1 VPGSIL
7 GNAVRRVEDPDLIT
21 GRSTF
26 VDNLVRLNALHL
38 AFVRSPYAH
47 ATIESIDPTDAVQ
60 ADGVVAVFTADDLE
74 LPAYHPIFPFN
85 DACLRP
91 PLARDTAQFV
101 GEPVAVVVATS
112 RAAAVDAVE
121 LVDVDYEPLPAVI
134 DPEHALLG
142 GAPRLFDRLPSNLA
156 GGSRDADSASALDD
170 AEVVVRARMENQRL
184 SVAPMEGNAVLVE
197 VDQDEHELMVTMSS
211 QMPHFARTKF
221 TKVFGLSR
229 NQVRVVAPHVGGAF
243 GGKAGV
249 PVEHIVTA
257 AVARRFHQPARW
269 TETRSE
275 AQLSMHGRGQVQ
287 YVELGLKRD
296 GTITGLRCRIIS
308 DSGAYAGFGG
318 GLAIGPGYM
327 MAQGVYRVPAL
338 GFDVAAVLT
347 NTSPMGAF
355 RGAGRPEAASLLERI
370 IDIAAVELDI
380 DPTEIRRRNLIQ
392 PGEFPYRTLSGTTY
406 DIGAYDLP
414 LREALTVAG
423 YEELRAE
430 QRRRRDRGDC
440 TLLGIGIGVYVEVT
454 GGGSGEFGAV
464 GLDRDGTATVRVGTS
479 AHGQGHATAFSMI
492 VADTL
497 GISIDRV
504 RFIQSDTATVPRGQ
518 GTGGSRSLQLGGS
531 AVAGA
536 ADRVLEQA
544 RDVAATMLEVSA
556 ADVVLGD
563 DGFQVVGVPT
573 TTISWADILEHAAD
587 NDTSLAAEFDFP
599 AQGATFPFGAHVA
612 VVEVDV
618 ETGLVTPLRHIAVD
632 DCGRILN
639 PLLVEGQQHGGAAQG
654 ISQALWEKFEYDGE
668 GTPVTSTFADY
679 SLPTAADLP
688 PLEASNT
695 VTPTPL
701 NPLGAKGIGES
712 ATIGSTPAVQNAVVD
727 ALTHLGV
734 RHIDMP
740 CTPARVWSAIQA
752 AARGDADPW
761 REPPDVF
768 SSLDVRSADDATEDE
783 ATI

>member
-7 GNAVRRVEDPDLIT
+7 GNAVRRVEDPDLVT
-21 GRSTF
+21 GQSTF
-26 VDNLVRLNALHL
+26 VDNLDRPNALHL
-38 AFVRSPYAH
+38 SFVRSPHAR
-47 ATIESIDPTDAVQ
+47 ATIESIDTAEAAK
-60 ADGVVAVFTADDLE
+60 ADGVVAVFTASDLE

-112 RAAAVDAVE
+112 RTAAVDAIE
-121 LVDVDYEPLPAVI
+121 LVDVEYEPLPAIV
-134 DPEHALLG
+134 DPEQALLG
-142 GAPRLFDRLPSNLA
+142 GAPRLFDGLPSNLA
-156 GGSRDADSASALDD
+156 GGSRDADSESALDD
-170 AEVVVRARMENQRL
+170 AEVVVRARMDNQRL
-184 SVAPMEGNAVLVE
+184 SVAPMEGNAVLVD
-197 VDQDEHELMVTMSS
+197 VDQDEHELVVTMST

-257 AVARRFHQPARW
+257 AVARMFQQPARW

-347 NTSPMGAF
+347 NTSPMGAL

-370 IDIAAVELDI
+370 IDIAAVELGI
-380 DPTEIRRRNLIQ
+380 DPADIRRRNLIQ
-392 PGEFPYRTLSGTTY
+392 PSEFPYRTLSGTTY
-406 DIGAYDLP
+406 DIGDYELP

-440 TLLGIGIGVYVEVT
+440 KLLGIGIGVYVEVT

-497 GISIDRV
+497 GIPIDRV
-504 RFIQSDTATVPRGQ
+504 RFLQSDTATVPRGQ

-544 RDVAATMLEVSA
+544 RDVAASMLEVSA

-563 DGFQVVGVPT
+563 EGFQVVGVPT
-573 TTISWADILEHAAD
+573 TTISWADILERAAND
-587 NDTSLAAEFDFP
+587 DTSLAAEFDFP
-599 AQGATFPFGAHVA
+599 ARGATFPFGAHVA

-618 ETGLVTPLRHIAVD
+618 ETGLATPLRHIAVD

-654 ISQALWEKFEYDGE
+654 ISQALWEKFEYDAD
-668 GTPVTSTFADY
+668 GTPLTSTFADY
-679 SLPTAADLP
+679 SLPSAADLP

-695 VTPTPL
+695 ETPTPL

-727 ALTHLGV
+727 ALSHLGV

-740 CTPARVWSAIQA
+740 CTPARVWSAIEA
-752 AARGDADPW
+752 AGRGDTDPW

-768 SSLDVRSADDATEDE
+768 SSLDVRSADDTAEAE